1 MFDRLS
7 QDQRQELN
15 IVREGHNVF
24 ITGRVER
31 VGRTIAFYQ
40 VFFQQGRVALGKWCI
55 GPQKGHLRT
64 PGMDFFCTVPR
75 PHFLDRA
82 FIWPGYFGEHVLGLS
97 GLYPSSLSKFVG
109 FVSLSAK
116 ASWFLYLLL
125 SCYPILCAV
134 YYQLSNDWSDERF

>member
-7 QDQRQELN
+7 WDQRQVLN

-24 ITGRVER
+24 ITGWVER
-31 VGRTIAFYQ
+31 LGRSIAFYQ
-40 VFFQQGRVALGKWCI
+40 VFFQQGRVALGKWCF

-134 YYQLSNDWSDERF
+134 YYQLLNDWSDERF